1 MRDDAWSWKPR
12 RNQQQNNLN
21 QPGFVTYADHMYS
34 ATVTPTDIAKQPAII
49 WVGCSFSI
57 RWGFALE
64 ERIYAI
70 YICVYTYTYLSLSLS
85 NSLSLFLHRRQVTSV
100 CQLGV
105 LIKRVAWHL
114 CMTWEYQRFSIGST
128 TPFQHFFHGR
138 APCWK
143 NQVYFSN
150 TYGGVVHFIYLLAF
164 KYGVLGWTP
173 LNSSPSVQ
181 LNKNNS
187 TNLLIWICLQT

>member
-1 MRDDAWSWKPR
+1 M
-12 RNQQQNNLN
+12 LYIYMC
-21 QPGFVTYADHMYS
+21 VYIH
-34 ATVTPTDIAKQPAII
+34 I
-49 WVGCSFSI
+49 SFS
-57 RWGFALE
+57 LSL
-64 ERIYAI
+64 YL
-70 YICVYTYTYLSLSLS
+70 TLSLSLS
-85 NSLSLFLHRRQVTSV
+85 PSPSGHSV

-164 KYGVLGWTP
+164 KYGVLG
-173 LNSSPSVQ
+173 
-181 LNKNNS
+181 
-187 TNLLIWICLQT
+187 